1 MATTEVTVDN
11 FNSTIENND
20 IVLLDFWADWCGPCK
35 MFAPVFEKAAEENS
49 DVVFGKIDTEAQQE
63 LAAAFQIRS
72 IPTLMAF
79 REKVLV
85 FSQPGALNGSQLDQV
100 LNAVRELDMEEV
112 HAKVAEQQ
120 AAEAAGNSDQ
130 AG

>member
-1 MATTEVTVDN
+1 MATTEITTDN
-11 FNSTIENND
+11 FNQTIDGND
-20 IVLLDFWADWCGPCK
+20 IVLLDFWADWCGPCRV
-35 MFAPVFEKAAEENS
+35 FAPVFEKAAETHD

-85 FSQPGALNGSQLDQV
+85 FSQPGALNGGQLDQV
-100 LNAVRELDMEEV
+100 IDAVRNLDMAEV
-112 HAKVAEQQ
+112 HAKVAEQASQ
-120 AAEAAGNSDQ
+120 AEEGAPQAE
-130 AG
+130 